1 MKVPQMDLK
10 RQYLT
15 IKNEIDSAIQHTI
28 DRCAFVAGEK
38 VKQFENNFAEYC
50 GVKHAVGISC
60 GTSALYVALKTL
72 GIGKGD
78 IVITVPYTF
87 IATVEAIT
95 LAGARP
101 VFVDIEKQSYNISAK
116 KLKAYIE
123 DYCEWNSEHKVLVD
137 KKTNL
142 NVKGIIP
149 VHLYGQMSDMDE
161 VMKLADQYNLLVLE
175 DAAQAHGATYK
186 DKKAGSIGHIGA
198 FSFYPSKNL
207 GAFGQGGAVITDDDT
222 LATRVRMFIDHGQR
236 TKYYYEFE
244 GWNFKMDG
252 FQAAVLDVKLKH
264 LDDWNEARRHNAKMY
279 DELLKDTD
287 GVILPDKMSDREH
300 VYYLYV
306 IRVND
311 RASLQKYLS
320 DSNIGSSI
328 AYPIPLHMQ
337 NAYQCLGY
345 KIGDF
350 PNTEECVKGVLSLPM
365 FPELASEEIKYVCE
379 VIKKWCN
386 RR

>member
-15 IKNEIDSAIQHTI
+15 IKSEIDSAIQHTI

-38 VKQFENNFAEYC
+38 VNQFEKNFAEYC

-60 GTSALYVALKTL
+60 GTSALYVALRAL

-95 LAGARP
+95 LTGARP
-101 VFVDIEKQSYNISAK
+101 VFVDIESKSYNISTK
-116 KLKAYIE
+116 NLREYIE
-123 DYCEWNSEHKVLVD
+123 KGCEWNPRENELVD
-137 KKTNL
+137 KKTKL
-142 NVKGIIP
+142 KVRVILP

-161 VMKLADQYNLLVLE
+161 IMAIAGDYNLSVLE
-175 DAAQAHGATYK
+175 DAAQAHGAIYK
-186 DKKAGSIGHIGA
+186 NRKSGSIGHIAA

-207 GAFGQGGAVITDDDT
+207 GAFGQGGAVITDNDT
-222 LATRVRMFIDHGQR
+222 LAAKARMLINHGQR
-236 TKYYYEFE
+236 EKYDYEFE

-264 LDDWNEARRHNAKMY
+264 LDDWNRARQHNAMMY
-279 DELLKDTD
+279 GKFLKDVDT
-287 GVILPDKMSDREH
+287 VMLPEKMLEREH

-306 IRVND
+306 IQVD
-311 RASLQKYLS
+311 GRASLQKYLN
-320 DSNIGSSI
+320 DENIGSSI
-328 AYPIPLHMQ
+328 AYSIPLHMQ
-337 NAYQCLGY
+337 NAYKYLGY
-345 KIGDF
+345 KMGDF
-350 PNTEECVKGVLSLPM
+350 PNTEKCVKGVISLPM
-365 FPELASEEIKYVCE
+365 FPELTSEEIEYVCE
-379 VIKKWCN
+379 VIKAWCSHK
-386 RR
+386 